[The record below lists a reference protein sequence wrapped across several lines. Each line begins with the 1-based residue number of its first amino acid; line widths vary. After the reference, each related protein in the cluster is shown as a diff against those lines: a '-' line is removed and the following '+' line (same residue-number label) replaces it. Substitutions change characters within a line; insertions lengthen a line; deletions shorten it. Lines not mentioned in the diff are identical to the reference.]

1 MPEFI
6 ENLDFF
12 KMIIQGNN
20 NKTQVFNNMGS
31 NPTQLSS
38 VMDYKLVVVDFT
50 AKWCGPCQKISPYYD
65 KLSDAYNKMTIFYK
79 VDIDDAPDIAEFCQV
94 LKLPTF
100 KLYYKGKEVK
110 SICGDISEL
119 EKSIVNILQIIES
132 KIKNLENQQQS
143 SIENNDFSYG
153 APVNWSNE
161 IPNQLR
167 QVDTNQG
174 C

>member
-6 ENLDFF
+6 ESLDFF
-12 KMIIQGNN
+12 TRIIEGND
-20 NKTQVFNNMGS
+20 NKTQVFNNMGIAS
-31 NPTQLSS
+31 TPLSS
-38 VMDYKLVVVDFT
+38 VMDHKLVVIDFT
-50 AKWCGPCQKISPYYD
+50 AKWCGPCQKISPYFTRI
-65 KLSDAYNKMTIFYK
+65 SEIYNKMTKFYK
-79 VDIDDAPDIAEFCQV
+79 VDIDEAPDIAEFCQV
-94 LKLPTF
+94 SKLPTF

-110 SICGDISEL
+110 SICGDIMEL

-132 KIKNLENQQQS
+132 KIKNLGNQQQ
-143 SIENNDFSYG
+143 IQTEDNDYSYG
-153 APVNWSNE
+153 APVNWTND